1 MNQAVIVSGVRTPVG
16 RYMGGLKTV
25 EAFVPPAILPQK
37 TTVQLRWWWF
47 QHTRPQNWD

>member
-25 EAFVPPAILPQK
+25 EAFDLAAIVLEEALK
-37 TTVQLRWWWF
+37 MVRLDCRS
-47 QHTRPQNWD
+47 NLDG